1 MQRCHL
7 GEYWISLITWFL
19 FVFHIPELSSPQ
31 REKPNMASQWSLLQ
45 SEWCRTAIVDS
56 FCARNLVNCVYSYAG
71 IWNLRRCD
79 WNTKKDK
86 GKQKKKGPFK
96 SQSKCWSLFLH
107 FGLTSKELF
116 EVSFYMISLRRRVL
130 VKKERRRERD
140 SEREN
145 LQEVYSNT
153 ISITIYWISMCRGLL
168 S

>member
-1 MQRCHL
+1 M
-7 GEYWISLITWFL
+7 SLRRILDF
-19 FVFHIPELSSPQ
+19 FDYMI
-31 REKPNMASQWSLLQ
+31 
-45 SEWCRTAIVDS
+45 S
-56 FCARNLVNCVYSYAG
+56 FCVPYSRAVVSPERKTKHGFTMKSPSIWVVQNCHCWFILCQKLSELCLQLCWHLESQEVWLKYEK
-71 IWNLRRCD
+71 RQ
-79 WNTKKDK
+79 
-86 GKQKKKGPFK
+86 GKTEKKKKGPFK

-130 VKKERRRERD
+130 VKKERRERD